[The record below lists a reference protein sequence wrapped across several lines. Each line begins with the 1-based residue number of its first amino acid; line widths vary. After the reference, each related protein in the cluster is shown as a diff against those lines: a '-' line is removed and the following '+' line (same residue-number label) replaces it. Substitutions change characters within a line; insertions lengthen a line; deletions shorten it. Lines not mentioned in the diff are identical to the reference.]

1 MNHWHHFKTFKQ
13 RGEWVELLFMA
24 AAASHG
30 YHILKPWGDSLAYDV
45 GIEHHG
51 GLLRV
56 QVKSTTNRVGPGYVC
71 KFKPN
76 IHNKSDYTLSEIDL
90 FAAYVIPENVW
101 YVIPAALILGPKR
114 RKSFMLSPVAH
125 PKPDRCKYEQYRD
138 AWGLLSKDRRD
149 LSRLQ

>member
-1 MNHWHHFKTFKQ
+1 
-13 RGEWVELLFMA
+13 MA

-45 GIEHHG
+45 AIEHEG

-56 QVKSTTNRVGPGYVC
+56 QVKSTTNRVGAGYVC

-101 YVIPAALILGPKR
+101 YVIPAAVILGPKR
-114 RKSFMLSPVAH
+114 RKSFMLCPIDH
-125 PKPDRCKYEQYRD
+125 PTLARCKYEHYRD
-138 AWGLLSKDRRD
+138 AWGLLSKDRCE
-149 LSRLQ
+149 LSRCSQPR